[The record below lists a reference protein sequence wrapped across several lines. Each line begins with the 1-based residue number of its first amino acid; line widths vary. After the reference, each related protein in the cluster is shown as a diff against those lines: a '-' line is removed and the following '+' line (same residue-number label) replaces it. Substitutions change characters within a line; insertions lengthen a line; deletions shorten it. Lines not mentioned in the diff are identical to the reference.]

1 MEIVIYGAGVLA
13 QLTKESVI
21 TSGSNV
27 AGMIDPLGNTEY
39 KSLKD
44 FDKDCDIIIDFSHF
58 SSLNDI
64 LEYAVKNKKPVIIA
78 TTGHSKEQAALIE
91 EAAKHI
97 AVLKATNTSF
107 GVTMVNEI
115 LSYAAKLLKGF
126 DIELIEKHHNRKID
140 SPSGT
145 AETMLE
151 VIQESINEDRDL
163 VYGREGNSQRTAKE
177 IGVHSV
183 RAGNIVGEHT
193 VIFSRGDEIIEI
205 KHEALSRKMF
215 ADGAVDAA
223 LKLVNKKSGLYSMK
237 DLLIV

>member
-1 MEIVIYGAGVLA
+1 MKIVIYGAGVVA

-21 TSGSNV
+21 SSGNSV

-44 FDKDCDIIIDFSHF
+44 FDKECDMIIDFSHF
-58 SSLNDI
+58 SSLEDI

-78 TTGHSKEQAALIE
+78 TTGHSKEQLLLIE
-91 EAAKHI
+91 EAAKEI

-107 GVTMVNEI
+107 GVTMTNEI
-115 LSYAAKLLKGF
+115 LAYATKLLKGF

-145 AETMLE
+145 ADTMLE
-151 VIQESINEDRDL
+151 RIKASLDEDREL
-163 VYGREGNSQRTAKE
+163 VYGRHGNSKRTEKE

-193 VIFSRGDEIIEI
+193 VIFSKGDEVIEI
-205 KHEALSRKMF
+205 KHEAFSRKMF
-215 ADGAVDAA
+215 ADGAVNAA
-223 LKLVNKKSGLYSMK
+223 SKLIDKKSGLYSMK